1 MVEKYKSYIAYH
13 MFTNMLIIYIKLS
26 KKCTKNEINIY
37 KREEILPTGKK
48 KEESRG
54 SLKEVDEDIHK
65 DTGGVNKDNVNP
77 IKILRELNKSN

>member
-1 MVEKYKSYIAYH
+1 MIEKYKRYIAYH

-48 KEESRG
+48 KATQNIHLSEES
-54 SLKEVDEDIHK
+54 
-65 DTGGVNKDNVNP
+65 
-77 IKILRELNKSN
+77 

>member
-1 MVEKYKSYIAYH
+1 

-48 KEESRG
+48 
-54 SLKEVDEDIHK
+54 
-65 DTGGVNKDNVNP
+65 GVSSKKNSKKGFKGV
-77 IKILRELNKSN
+77 KKCKF